1 MRINFDKGNG
11 LVPVIVQDNSSMKV
25 LMLVYMNREAFELTQ
40 KSGLLSFYSRS
51 RGKLWTKGETS
62 GNFLQV
68 KDILLDCDQ
77 DTLLIK
83 AIPLGPT
90 CHTGEDTCFRE
101 TNTPGIEFLIVL
113 EEFLRGRQNELPE
126 GSYTTSLFQ
135 EGPSKIS
142 QKVGEEAVELV
153 IEAMLK
159 NDENFLNEAADLIYH
174 ILVLLLDRGFG
185 LRDVIE
191 VLKKRHKKKAT

>member
-25 LMLVYMNREAFELTQ
+25 LMLGYMNREAFELTQ

-51 RGKLWTKGETS
+51 RGKLWTKGESS

-126 GSYTTSLFQ
+126 GS
-135 EGPSKIS
+135 
-142 QKVGEEAVELV
+142 
-153 IEAMLK
+153 
-159 NDENFLNEAADLIYH
+159 
-174 ILVLLLDRGFG
+174 
-185 LRDVIE
+185 
-191 VLKKRHKKKAT
+191 